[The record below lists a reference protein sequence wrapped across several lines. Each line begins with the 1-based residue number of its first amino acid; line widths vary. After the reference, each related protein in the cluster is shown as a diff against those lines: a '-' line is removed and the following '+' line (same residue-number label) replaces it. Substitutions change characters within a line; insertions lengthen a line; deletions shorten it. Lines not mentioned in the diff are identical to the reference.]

1 MWTVFCGSGG
11 GRANAKGP
19 HSCGRSLQKS
29 GGGRAHAADPNS
41 CGRRL
46 RKRRWTRECARV
58 QIPVDGFLQRQRQRW
73 TRKCGGPNSCGRGLQ
88 KRRRTRK
95 CSGSEFMWMVFAEAA
110 WPRKCGGCKFLWTAF
125 CRSSGGGANAAGPIS
140 CGWRL
145 QKRRWARRCRSPN
158 SCGRCFAEAAV
169 GAQMRGV
176 HIHVDGVCKSVVE
189 AHTRRVQI
197 HVDGVGGS
205 GGGRAN
211 ARASKF
217 LWTVFCRGRG
227 SGGRANAAVQ
237 ILVDEVCRSGGG
249 RAYAAGSKSCGWCLR
264 KRRGCANVAGANS
277 SGRRFAEAAVD
288 AQMRRAPLF
297 L

>member
-1 MWTVFCGSGG
+1 MWKVFPEG
-11 GRANAKGP
+11 
-19 HSCGRSLQKS
+19 
-29 GGGRAHAADPNS
+29 
-41 CGRRL
+41 
-46 RKRRWTRECARV
+46 
-58 QIPVDGFLQRQRQRW
+58 
-73 TRKCGGPNSCGRGLQ
+73 
-88 KRRRTRK
+88 
-95 CSGSEFMWMVFAEAA
+95 A
-110 WPRKCGGCKFLWTAF
+110 WPRKCGGCKFLRTAF
-125 CRSSGGGANAAGPIS
+125 CRSSGGRANAAGPIFS
-140 CGWRL
+140 VDGV
-145 QKRRWARRCRSPN
+145 CRSRGGRAYAAGPN

-176 HIHVDGVCKSVVE
+176 HIHVDGVCKSVAE
-189 AHTRRVQI
+189 AHMRRVQI
-197 HVDGVGGS
+197 HVDGVCGS

-211 ARASKF
+211 ARGSKF
-217 LWTVFCRGRG
+217 PWTVFCRGRG

-237 ILVDEVCRSGGG
+237 IHVDEVCRSGGG